1 MPTQPVAMTPIR
13 AEKIHPN
20 PNQPRKIFDP
30 QAIEDLKESMDKRG
44 LICPIAV
51 FKSGEDDYTI
61 IAGERRY
68 RAALEL
74 KWDSID
80 CRIWPAE
87 TTPQEVEMLALIE
100 NTQRQDLN
108 PIERAKG
115 YQRLAEEFKMSHDEI
130 AQAMGMSNNSVVS
143 RHIAL
148 LEMPQ
153 EIQDLLPRGS
163 ISEGHCRALRQ
174 ITDKN
179 KQIELAK
186 RIDQEGWS
194 VRDTEKRVEA
204 LNTPAAEK
212 PGKVAADPVY
222 EWGGQSFQF
231 FRKGKRFSIL
241 TEPLTDMDG
250 LDLYMQNLRCALVDY
265 LAAQSKSKVG

>member
-1 MPTQPVAMTPIR
+1 MPTQPVAMTPIQIG
-13 AEKIHPN
+13 KIHSN

-44 LICPIAV
+44 LIGPIAV

-74 KWDSID
+74 RWDSID

-87 TTPQEVEMLALIE
+87 TTPQEVDMLALVE

-108 PIERAKG
+108 PIERARG

-130 AQAMGMSNNSVVS
+130 AQAMGMPNNSTVS
-143 RHIAL
+143 RFIAL
-148 LEMPQ
+148 LDMPQ

-179 KQIELAK
+179 KQIELAN
-186 RIDQEGWS
+186 RIDKEGWS
-194 VRDTEKRVEA
+194 VRETEKRVETI
-204 LNTPAAEK
+204 NTPAAEK

-222 EWGGQSFQF
+222 NAGGQLFQF
-231 FRKGKRFSIL
+231 SGKGKRFSIL
-241 TEPLTDMDG
+241 TAPLTD
-250 LDLYMQNLRCALVDY
+250 LDMLDVYMQNLRCALVDY
-265 LAAQSKSKVG
+265 ISAKTKSPPS